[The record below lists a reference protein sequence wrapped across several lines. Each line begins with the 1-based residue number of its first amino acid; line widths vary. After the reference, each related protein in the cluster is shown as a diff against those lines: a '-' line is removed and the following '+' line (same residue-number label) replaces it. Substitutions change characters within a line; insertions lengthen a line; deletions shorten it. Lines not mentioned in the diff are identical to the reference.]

1 MADDKEIKI
10 KFTVE
15 TADNAKTLKDV
26 KQAMKDLKDEA
37 LSIGDVTSPQFIK
50 ASKKAAELRDR
61 LDDINDS
68 MKTLQGST
76 FEKLSGSFQKVKE
89 GVLNLDLDKVKTGIA
104 GLGDGFGSMAKSA
117 LSGLSSIQKGL
128 IATGIGALVVALGLI
143 VAYWDDIKGLVDGIT
158 PELKNQVKLT
168 EEKAASSQK
177 ELDTLNGSDEIMK
190 AQGMTQK
197 EILQAKE
204 KAAQVAL
211 TDLEAVLM
219 AQEAQKKSQVEAATR
234 NRDILQGVIRFIS
247 YPVTLLLKSIDMV
260 GKAFGKDFGLE
271 EGYSGGLAKLVFDP
285 KETEKKA
292 DETIQK
298 TKDGILKMKNTL
310 AGFQNGVKDI
320 DQKAAD
326 DKKSKDDKKSA
337 EDEAKAAK
345 EKEAAQKLASEKLN
359 IEEKY
364 GIDSANLEK
373 RIDEESKKRKDL
385 SKEDILK
392 RVNEQLAGEKKLK
405 DDAAAIKKAD
415 DDKALAAEQKGI
427 EDSNKILIDAK
438 KSKND
443 RIINN
448 IKSSNIDILNAQKA
462 NLDLEMKNELSA
474 TNLTAEAKKAIEDKY
489 RLLKEDA
496 DNAAREKEKAAR
508 KEQFD
513 AIANTAAAGINAFGS
528 LSDSI
533 FAIKQGK
540 MKKDSAEY
548 LASQKKQFELGKK
561 FQLASA
567 IITGIQGVMAAY
579 ASGSAVPGI
588 GAIMGPVQAGIAAI
602 AAAANIAK
610 IKATTFQGGGGGTP
624 DSVGGS
630 TGGGGGSTSA
640 PSIQAAQ
647 LVTLGQPTLTR
658 SIGQIDNKVVVTDK
672 DIKSVGNRVNV
683 IEDRSKIK
691 LGD

>member
-1 MADDKEIKI
+1 MSDKNVNI
-10 KFTVE
+10 KFTVD
-15 TADNAKTLKDV
+15 TADSAKTLKET
-26 KQAMKDLKDEA
+26 KQAIKDLKDEA
-37 LSIGDVTSPQFIK
+37 LSYGDASSEGFIK
-50 ASKKAAELRDR
+50 ASKKAAELKDK
-61 LDDINDS
+61 LEDLGDS

-76 FEKLSGSFQKVKE
+76 FEKLSGSFQKLKE
-89 GVLNLDLDKVKTGIA
+89 GVFNLDLDKVKTGIA
-104 GLGDGFGSMAKSA
+104 GIGDGFGSMVKSA

-168 EEKAASSQK
+168 EEKAAASQK
-177 ELDTLNGSDEIMK
+177 ELDTLSGSDEIMK
-190 AQGMTQK
+190 AQGKTQK

-204 KAAQVAL
+204 KAAQVAIN
-211 TDLEAVLM
+211 DLEAVLM
-219 AQEAQKKSQVEAATR
+219 AQEAQKKSQIEAATR
-234 NRDILQGVIRFIS
+234 NRDILQGIIRF
-247 YPVTLLLKSIDMV
+247 VTAPITALLKGIDMV

-271 EGYSGGLAKLVFDP
+271 EGFSGGIAKLVFDP

-298 TKDGILKMKNTL
+298 TNDALLKLKNQQ
-310 AGFQNGVKDI
+310 AGFHNSISEI
-320 DQKAAD
+320 DNKAAD
-326 DKKSKDDKKSA
+326 DKKSKADKATKER
-337 EDEAKAAK
+337 EDREAKEREAAK
-345 EKEAAQKLASEKLN
+345 KLASEKLN

-364 GIDSANLEK
+364 GIDAANLEI
-373 RIDEESKKRKDL
+373 RLTEESKKRKDL

-392 RVNEQLAGEKKLK
+392 RVSDQLAGEKKLT
-405 DDAAAIKKAD
+405 DEAAAIKKAD
-415 DDKALAAEQKGI
+415 DDKRLADEKKGI
-427 EDSNKILIDAK
+427 EDSNKILIDAQ

-443 RIINN
+443 RIINSE
-448 IKSSNIDILNAQKA
+448 KSSNIDKLNAQKD
-462 NLDLEMKNELSA
+462 NLDLEMQNELSTA
-474 TNLTAEAKKAIEDKY
+474 YLTEEAKKAIEDKY

-496 DNAAREKEKAAR
+496 DKAAREKEKAAR

-533 FAIKQGK
+533 FAMKQSK

-548 LASQKKQFELGKK
+548 LASQKKQFEISKK
-561 FQLASA
+561 VQIASA
-567 IITGIQGVMAAY
+567 TIAGIQGVINALTAPTVVPEPV
-579 ASGSAVPGI
+579 GSILKGVN
-588 GAIMGPVQAGIAAI
+588 AAI
-602 AAAANIAK
+602 VAVSTAANINK
-610 IKATTFQGGGGGTP
+610 IRATSFEGGGGGGTP
-624 DSVGGS
+624 DSGS
-630 TGGGGGSTSA
+630 SGVGGSTSA

-658 SIGQIDNKVVVTDK
+658 SIGQRDNKVVVTDK